1 MSMQDPIS
9 DMLTRIRNAQAVGKA
24 QVNIPYNKLKNAV
37 ANVLKQEGYILDC
50 EKVEEQVQKPQLLIT
65 LKYHQGRP
73 VISRLTR
80 VSRPG
85 LRMYRRKD
93 KLPRVLNG
101 LGIAIVS
108 TSKGVMA
115 DKDARTVGQGGEILC
130 YVE

>member
-1 MSMQDPIS
+1 MTMQDPIA

-24 QVNIPYNKLKNAV
+24 NVHIPYNKVKA
-37 ANVLKQEGYILDC
+37 AIAKVLKQEGYIMGY
-50 EKVEEQVQKPQLLIT
+50 EKMAEDAVKPQLVVT

-73 VISRLTR
+73 VISRLAR

-85 LRMYRRKD
+85 LRNYRGKT

-108 TSKGVMA
+108 TSKGVMT
-115 DKDARTVGQGGEILC
+115 DKDARTVGQGGEVLC